1 MDISQS
7 FQTLVDQI
15 ASFLPKGLVF
25 VATIIIGW
33 IVAKVL
39 RKVVTKLLAR
49 IGLDRVAERGGLR
62 RYTGKYTMS
71 EMVGLLVYAAV
82 WLFTLQLGFG
92 WFGANPVSNMI
103 DSVIA
108 FLPQVFVALIIMV
121 VAFAVANMVFELV
134 SNAMSS
140 VSYGRPMARIAQV
153 AIIAIAGV
161 AALNQIGVATTVT
174 MPVLVTVLAMI
185 AGVVVVGVGGG
196 LIAPMRARWERIL
209 DSAESEAGNLRGQMA
224 GGSAANTEFGQQ
236 AYTSQQYSQ
245 PGADAQQPGQPQ
257 GSATGSGQQ
266 YYTPPTES
274 PQQPPQGTQA

>member
-7 FQTLVDQI
+7 FQTLMNQI
-15 ASFLPKGLVF
+15 AGFLPTALVF

-49 IGLDRVAERGGLR
+49 VGLDRAAERGGLR
-62 RYTGKYTMS
+62 RFTGKYTMS

-92 WFGANPVSNMI
+92 WFGTNPVSTMI
-103 DSVIA
+103 NSVIA

-121 VAFAVANMVFELV
+121 VAFAIANMVFDLV
-134 SNAMSS
+134 SSAMSS
-140 VSYGRPMARIAQV
+140 VSYGRPLARVAQV
-153 AIIAIAGV
+153 MIIAIAAV

-174 MPVLVTVLAMI
+174 MPVLITVLAMI

-196 LIAPMRARWERIL
+196 LIAPMRSRWERIL
-209 DSAESEAGNLRGQMA
+209 NSAEAEAGNLKTQM
-224 GGSAANTEFGQQ
+224 SNRQSSPEFGQQ

-245 PGADAQQPGQPQ
+245 EGADTQQQQ
-257 GSATGSGQQ
+257 QYQQQTGGGQQ
-266 YYTPPTES
+266 YYTPPTE
-274 PQQPPQGTQA
+274 QPPQPPTGA